1 MERNENLYE
10 TAKFYKDKNISIH
23 INLKSGDWLNG
34 KILSINEFTK
44 DRLVLKEERFGEM
57 LILFERIKDDGIKP
71 REEKGDEKWTK

>member
-1 MERNENLYE
+1 MERNDNLYE

-23 INLKSGDWLNG
+23 INLKSRDWLNG